1 MFFIHFSHWFLK
13 ITGYPLYKIVF
24 RTKIHY
30 EDKSAQNRYIH
41 GPALLISNHT
51 SVFDYAIEIF
61 TFYTRNIRMQMAEVL
76 FRKKPLGWLLRA
88 LGGIYVNRNIHSF
101 GFVRKSL
108 DILEK
113 GGVVGVF
120 PESRIPKPRESRPLP
135 FKPSAAYIALAA
147 NVPIVPIYTDGCYF
161 KLKKRAHV
169 IIGKPIMPADFNDPE
184 LEERENINRLN
195 DAMRDRV
202 IELEKL
208 LNEQK
213 QQA

>member
-1 MFFIHFSHWFLK
+1 M
-13 ITGYPLYKIVF
+13 
-24 RTKIHY
+24 
-30 EDKSAQNRYIH
+30 
-41 GPALLISNHT
+41 
-51 SVFDYAIEIF
+51 
-61 TFYTRNIRMQMAEVL
+61 
-76 FRKKPLGWLLRA
+76 
-88 LGGIYVNRNIHSF
+88 
-101 GFVRKSL
+101 
-108 DILEK
+108 
-113 GGVVGVF
+113 
-120 PESRIPKPRESRPLP
+120 
-135 FKPSAAYIALAA
+135 
-147 NVPIVPIYTDGCYF
+147 PIVPIYTDGCYF